1 MVTYTKKAQSG
12 RSMIEMLGVL
22 AIVGVLSAGGIAGY
36 SMAMQ
41 SYKTSALTEKVN
53 LIAQQARVLYNG
65 NYADSDVGAKL
76 IAAGMITDLA
86 NPFGGDLTVTSAD
99 SGTGFTVATDGNIPQ
114 EACIKLLRTDW
125 GNSGVFTEV
134 KTASKTFSNVTAST
148 GAGEEGGESATKLP
162 VSAAAAISACSA
174 DETITWKFK

>member
-1 MVTYTKKAQSG
+1 MITYTKKAQSG

-65 NYADSDVGAKL
+65 NYATAEGSTVGAQL
-76 IAAGMITDLA
+76 LSAGMITDLA
-86 NPFGGDLTVTSAD
+86 NPFGGTLTVEATGG
-99 SGTGFTVATDGNIPQ
+99 GTGFTIKTDANIPQ

-125 GNSGVFTEV
+125 GNSGVFTKV
-134 KTASKTFSNVTAST
+134 VTAKNGTGFSNEAGATAKPP
-148 GAGEEGGESATKLP
+148 A
-162 VSAAAAISACSA
+162 SAAAAISSCTAN
-174 DETITWKFK
+174 ETITWTFK